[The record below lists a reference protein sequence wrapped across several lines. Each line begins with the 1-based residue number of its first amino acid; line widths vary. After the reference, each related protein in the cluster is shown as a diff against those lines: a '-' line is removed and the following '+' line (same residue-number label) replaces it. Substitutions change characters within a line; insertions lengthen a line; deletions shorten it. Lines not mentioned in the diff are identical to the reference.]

1 MPAVYIPDELYMELT
16 KLAKQVGF
24 NNVDEFIHYVLRE
37 LVLKKNDEI
46 LNEEEEK
53 EIERRLRDLGYI

>member
-1 MPAVYIPDELYMELT
+1 MPAVYISDELYMELT